1 MNLPSRLLIA
11 TLLLPLACGN
21 PTGNPTSPVVTLAVL
36 STSLRDGVRSVTYSD
51 TLTATGGDSDYTW
64 SIPVG
69 VLPTGLTLNTST
81 GEISGTPTTA
91 ETRNFTV
98 QVASGDGQ
106 STRQALSIRVSGT
119 AILQPR
125 DLCSEG
131 ASPTD
136 IATFEDGN
144 LVAAVRSTLGLGAT
158 DDLTCG
164 LLSGLTNF
172 SAPSAGIM
180 SLVGI
185 QNLTGLITLELAGNS
200 ITDISA
206 LSGLTNLMN
215 LDLSDNLLTDIQ
227 PLLDNPGLGAGD
239 TVDLSI
245 MVLSCT
251 DIATLKARLVTVISN
266 CS

>member
-1 MNLPSRLLIA
+1 MNPPSRLFIV
-11 TLLLPLACGN
+11 TLLLPLAC
-21 PTGNPTSPVVTLAVL
+21 GNPTSPVVTLAVL
-36 STSLRDGVRSVTYSD
+36 NTSLRDGVRTVTYSD

-69 VLPTGLTLNTST
+69 VLPTGLSLNNAT
-81 GEISGTPTTA
+81 GEISGTPTAA
-91 ETRNFTV
+91 ETGSFTV

-106 STRQALSIRVSGT
+106 STRRALSIRVSGSV
-119 AILQPR
+119 ILQPGG
-125 DLCSEG
+125 LCSEG
-131 ASPTD
+131 SSTD

-144 LVAAVRSTLGLGAT
+144 LMAAVRASLGVGTT
-158 DDLTCG
+158 DDLTCSFV
-164 LLSGLTNF
+164 SGLTNL
-172 SAPSAGIM
+172 SAASAGITD
-180 SLVGI
+180 LVGI
-185 QNLTGLITLELAGNS
+185 QNLTGLITLELAGNT
-200 ITDISA
+200 IIDISA
-206 LSGLTNLMN
+206 LSGLTNLTN
-215 LDLSDNLLTDIQ
+215 LGLSDNLLTNIQ